1 MSLIKI
7 GVVGAGTMGSGIA
20 QVAATAGHSV
30 VLVDSFPN
38 ALIKGKD
45 SIVKSLNKQ
54 VEKGI
59 ISKETYDAI
68 LSRIEFSEDTNSLQG
83 CGLII
88 EAIIEALSV
97 KQNLFSQVEKLVSD
111 DCILATNTS
120 SLSVV
125 SIASA
130 CVKPERVIG
139 IHFFNPATLMPLV
152 ELIPALTTDENI
164 LIQTKNI
171 IDSWGKK
178 TVIAKDTP
186 GFIVNR
192 IARPYYGEAIRIY
205 EEGVADI
212 ATIDWAMKEIGKFK
226 MGPFE
231 LMDFIGND
239 INFKVTETVF
249 EQFFYDPR
257 YKPSFTQKRLYEAK
271 RYGRK
276 SGRGYYDYSP
286 DAIPSMPTKDIIL
299 GEQIFQ
305 RIIAMLINEAIDA
318 LFLKIATRDDI
329 DLAMTK
335 GVNYSKG
342 LLKWADDL
350 GLQQVLNTLENLQS
364 EYGEDRYRPSP
375 LLKRMVREGKTFY

>member
-7 GVVGAGTMGSGIA
+7 GVVGAGTMGSGIS
-20 QVAATAGHSV
+20 QVAATAEHSV

-59 ISKETYDAI
+59 INKETYDAI

-88 EAIIEALSV
+88 EAIIEDLSV

-139 IHFFNPATLMPLV
+139 IHFFNPAQLMPLV

-192 IARPYYGEAIRIY
+192 IARP
-205 EEGVADI
+205 
-212 ATIDWAMKEIGKFK
+212 
-226 MGPFE
+226 
-231 LMDFIGND
+231 
-239 INFKVTETVF
+239 
-249 EQFFYDPR
+249 FY
-257 YKPSFTQKRLYEAK
+257 
-271 RYGRK
+271 
-276 SGRGYYDYSP
+276 
-286 DAIPSMPTKDIIL
+286 
-299 GEQIFQ
+299 
-305 RIIAMLINEAIDA
+305 
-318 LFLKIATRDDI
+318 
-329 DLAMTK
+329 
-335 GVNYSKG
+335 
-342 LLKWADDL
+342 
-350 GLQQVLNTLENLQS
+350 
-364 EYGEDRYRPSP
+364 
-375 LLKRMVREGKTFY
+375 